1 MSFFGDLW
9 SGIKNVGSSIV
20 KPIGG
25 LLSQFAPTIGGMLG
39 QRFGGAGG
47 AQLGSSLGNVVS
59 GLTGGGGNTA
69 QGLGQLG
76 QAAAQRYMPQAPSWM
91 QNTPVGQFGGTA
103 GARAGNW
110 LGQQAG
116 NLLPQSM
123 QNLAPHLANVGT
135 SLGRNFGNLAQRQ
148 IAPNM
153 SPQMAATTMG
163 QLPAAL
169 GNRAGS
175 AIYNRTAPG
184 RAAAHENMQHFAE
197 LPGMAGGGYVDP
209 SMGGSLMHSM
219 PYGGGHGPVM
229 FNNGGY
235 AEGGHMPHYDMGGY
249 ADGGYAH
256 HYGVGGSADWAHP
269 QFSPGFNLQGLVQA
283 LHH

>member
-9 SGIKNVGSSIV
+9 GGIKNVGSSII

-76 QAAAQRYMPQAPSWM
+76 QAAAQRFMPQAPSWM
-91 QNTPVGQFGGTA
+91 QNTPAGQFGGTA

-123 QNLAPHLANVGT
+123 QNLAPHLANAAT
-135 SLGRNFGNLAQRQ
+135 SFGRNMGNLAQQ
-148 IAPNM
+148 HLAPNM
-153 SPQMAATTMG
+153 SPQMRATTMG

-197 LPGMAGGGYVDP
+197 LPGMAGGGYAD
-209 SMGGSLMHSM
+209 GGMDRGMHMMHAM
-219 PYGGGHGPVM
+219 PYAHGPVM
-229 FNNGGY
+229 F
-235 AEGGHMPHYDMGGY
+235 H
-249 ADGGYAH
+249 DGGYAM
-256 HYGVGGSADWAHP
+256 GGYSDPYAPQMPQMTQQFAHGGYAGGGAP
-269 QFSPGFNLQGLVQA
+269 INLHELIEMLPYTGG
-283 LHH
+283 H